1 MSDGSGGF
9 TFGDVFALISVVF
22 VFLFGSFL
30 QSKINF
36 SKDRRCWGIPSF
48 LAALHKLTK
57 QAKFYRL
64 TTPVD
69 KWTSQTRQTSHWHFK
84 HNSWKDVWYEQL
96 LNHQTWYWYKVFSRV
111 TSSKSH
117 FLGVFFF
124 DPNWRIE
131 CSSVNSLLLLCCP
144 WWPCSP
150 SCTPLSFSSLPCLP
164 AKCSLQLTSRWVKG
178 ECPHFLNIFLVCICV
193 FTGIWASARGV
204 LPKIHS
210 ATSYLA
216 WS

>member
-1 MSDGSGGF
+1 MDREVSSLAMFCIDFSR
-9 TFGDVFALISVVF
+9 VRLSVWLIFAI
-22 VFLFGSFL
+22 
-30 QSKINF
+30 KDNF
-36 SKDRRCWGIPSF
+36 SKDRRCWEIPSF
-48 LAALHKLTK
+48 LEKEAFAALHKLTK

-96 LNHQTWYWYKVFSRV
+96 LNHQTWYWYKLFSRV

-124 DPNWRIE
+124 DPNCNIE

-150 SCTPLSFSSLPCLP
+150 SSTPLSSSSLPCLP
-164 AKCSLQLTSRWVKG
+164 PKCSLQLTSRWVKR
-178 ECPHFLNIFLVCICV
+178 ECPNL
-193 FTGIWASARGV
+193 
-204 LPKIHS
+204 
-210 ATSYLA
+210 
-216 WS
+216 